1 MERSILVTGF
11 GPFPGQSFNPTLP
24 ALDELPSMMGGAATL
39 CDHGGAQAGRFGVFD
54 TSSEYHVFVEK
65 QALSVD
71 AEGAMS
77 VVRRLE
83 SGERWDAIVHIGV
96 DRTVERPRAELT
108 ASNHLDFHL
117 PDVQNR
123 LVIGPVIEGAP
134 EMLRTHRV
142 VERICTGLSEAWSPL
157 QRIGSY
163 VCNETYF
170 RTLECCHRLGLDFPV
185 VFLHVPDRRPEEVA
199 RWVGWWIRRLGR
211 PPRTV
216 VAAAALKRSDGAIFA
231 AHRRDHP
238 SDDGWEFPG
247 GKRRMG
253 ESLDQTAM
261 REVREELCVELGPGL
276 PLGVVCGEIEGR
288 EYELHVFEHGCD
300 TDPLL
305 GSDHDDG
312 RWLEPS
318 QLFDVPWLQLDVPLV
333 RALKEE

>member
-1 MERSILVTGF
+1 MDRRILVTGF
-11 GPFPGQSFNPTLP
+11 GPFPGQSVNPTLL
-24 ALDELPSMMGGAATL
+24 ALDELPFTMGGAATL
-39 CDHGGAQAGRFGVFD
+39 CGHGGAQVGRFGVFD
-54 TSSEYHVFVEK
+54 SSDEYPVLVEK

-77 VVRRLE
+77 VAQRLE
-83 SGERWDAIVHIGV
+83 SGERWDAIVHTGV
-96 DRTVERPRAELT
+96 DRTAERPRVELT
-108 ASNHLDFHL
+108 AFNHLDFQL
-117 PDVQNR
+117 PDVADR
-123 LVIGPVIEGAP
+123 LVLGPVMEGAP
-134 EMLRTHRV
+134 EVLRTHRV
-142 VERICTGLSEAWSPL
+142 VERICTGLSEEWSPL
-157 QRIGSY
+157 QRIGTY
-163 VCNETYF
+163 VCNETYY
-170 RTLECCHRLGLDFPV
+170 RTLECCRRLDLDIPV
-185 VFLHVPDRRPEEVA
+185 VFLHVPVRSPEEVA
-199 RWVGWWIRRLGR
+199 RWVGWWIERLGR

-216 VAAAALKRSDGAIFA
+216 VAGVALRRSDGAIFA

-305 GSDHDDG
+305 GSDHDGG